1 MQLKRLLLTTT
12 SLCMLSLV
20 PLTALG
26 QDAGLTAA
34 YNAYVEAQSGDD
46 ADAKAAAEAAFLAE
60 CQRIGAPD
68 LQQCIAIATGAAT
81 VEQPAPPAE
90 EQPPAAEEPAPA
102 AEEPAPPAEEPAPP
116 PAEEP
121 APPAEQPAPVEPAA
135 PAEQPPAAEQPAQ
148 PPAEQPAA
156 PEAQPATPAEQSP
169 ASEPAET

>member
-1 MQLKRLLLTTT
+1 MEKTMQLKRLLLTTT

-81 VEQPAPPAE
+81 VEPPLLSQRLLQSSRLLLNSPHSLRRSNLPLPRRSPQLPLNSRRPAIRR
-90 EQPPAAEEPAPA
+90 
-102 AEEPAPPAEEPAPP
+102 
-116 PAEEP
+116 
-121 APPAEQPAPVEPAA
+121 
-135 PAEQPPAAEQPAQ
+135 
-148 PPAEQPAA
+148 
-156 PEAQPATPAEQSP
+156 
-169 ASEPAET
+169 